1 MSSLVEID
9 AVEVLV
15 INDNEVDPMSPYTNP
30 GLQVSGQ
37 FKDVVVGSRHPVH
50 GRGAATKELKMED
63 LCCGSHGLSLMIVSH
78 CRYVITSL

>member
-30 GLQVSGQ
+30 ALKVSGQ
-37 FKDVVVGSRHPVH
+37 FKDLAVNSITHLHDRGDASREM
-50 GRGAATKELKMED
+50 RMD
-63 LCCGSHGLSLMIVSH
+63 SICCGSHGLSLMIVSIPLL
-78 CRYVITSL
+78 VGLAV